1 MDFLELFASYTRL
14 LQVKTLL
21 RQKSRPVEV
30 SGRPKTCKKWFR
42 VQSLQHFA
50 DNTRSF
56 QVKTLTSKDSI
67 TLEEQKNS
75 CETIKTKR
83 LTSRSKSLAHSKIAK
98 KIKI

>member
-21 RQKSRPVEV
+21 RRKSRPVEL

-42 VQSLQHFA
+42 VHSLQHFA

-56 QVKTLTSKDSI
+56 QVKTLTSKDSV
-67 TLEEQKNS
+67 TLEEQKSS
-75 CETIKTKR
+75 CETIETKR

-98 KIKI
+98 KK